1 MGVLSTDEQPRPLAA
16 MIAVLVCSAAVTAA
30 CGGHGPSSANN
41 APSSTVPADVPP
53 PPTDLRDRI
62 GIYAW
67 PFDTTN
73 WPGSPDRLNW
83 AAAKVAELGA
93 RTIRIYLG
101 PADPYKVLGAG
112 GAFDLATAAASPAY
126 SALFANPSFDTILI
140 TTYSVADQQNIWRN
154 GYGSDQAAAESD
166 EIARLGAY
174 LLTTFPGKTFIVL
187 NWEGDNAVNA
197 FASNPG
203 VWDAYKAWINARA
216 AGVVNARAMAP
227 GSSSHIYSAVE
238 FNAVRNLTTG
248 LPCDTGATKCVI
260 SMVVPNVL
268 VDYYSYSAWSSSFP
282 VGLTPAQAAT
292 QLQTDLS
299 TALGWA
305 AQRRDVSVTPARF
318 IVGEFGASREV
329 YGECNAMSHIA
340 ALVGAVPAWGAA
352 RAIFWQIIDN
362 LWSSAYYPPP
372 ETTLSPT
379 EYGLFKASGAAS
391 LAAQLFQTLYQ
402 TQVPTPPPTPGCPV
416 ITSVVV
422 ATASGAAIGPT
433 TMLSLDGTGFSSAGN
448 VVHVREP
455 GGRQWDVT
463 TGSPGWSETPS
474 QIHFTLPGIG
484 ASQTAWVAVTDAHG
498 VDSNVQGLVIGP

>member
-1 MGVLSTDEQPRPLAA
+1 M
-16 MIAVLVCSAAVTAA
+16 
-30 CGGHGPSSANN
+30 
-41 APSSTVPADVPP
+41 
-53 PPTDLRDRI
+53 
-62 GIYAW
+62 
-67 PFDTTN
+67 
-73 WPGSPDRLNW
+73 
-83 AAAKVAELGA
+83 
-93 RTIRIYLG
+93 
-101 PADPYKVLGAG
+101 
-112 GAFDLATAAASPAY
+112 
-126 SALFANPSFDTILI
+126 
-140 TTYSVADQQNIWRN
+140 
-154 GYGSDQAAAESD
+154 
-166 EIARLGAY
+166 
-174 LLTTFPGKTFIVL
+174 
-187 NWEGDNAVNA
+187 NA

-362 LWSSAYYPPP
+362 LWSYGYESA
-372 ETTLSPT
+372 TTLSPT
-379 EYGLFKASGAAS
+379 EYGLFKASGATS
-391 LAAQLFQTLYQ
+391 LAGQLFQTLYQ
-402 TQVPTPPPTPGCPV
+402 TQVPTPSPTPDCPF
-416 ITSVVV
+416 INSVVN
-422 ATASGAAIGPT
+422 TASDAAIGPT
-433 TMLSLDGTGFSSAGN
+433 TILSLDGTGFSSAGN

-474 QIHFTLPGIG
+474 QIHFTLPGVG

-498 VDSNVQGLVIGP
+498 VDSNAQGLMIGP